1 MAIFDLLLITY
12 KIFNVAR
19 FEMIEIVNQFKKQIV
34 VEIRNFYVNHINAD
48 QATGK
53 TLTIF
58 KYQFLLIMK
67 FYLHTSVH
75 NSFEILVISQ
85 PITN

>member
-1 MAIFDLLLITY
+1 MAIYDLLLITY

-19 FEMIEIVNQFKKQIV
+19 FEMNEIVNQFKKQIV

-53 TLTIF
+53 PYLQSLNTN
-58 KYQFLLIMK
+58 
-67 FYLHTSVH
+67 FY
-75 NSFEILVISQ
+75 
-85 PITN
+85 

>member
-1 MAIFDLLLITY
+1 MAIYDLLLITY

-53 TLTIF
+53 PLTIF
-58 KYQFLLIMK
+58 KYFFLLIMK
-67 FYLHTSVH
+67 F
-75 NSFEILVISQ
+75 
-85 PITN
+85 